1 MGNTTSVS
9 QTQYKYN
16 SWEDFRKLTDKE
28 IQDIDP
34 IDVNPDLFDD
44 SKYTPKPT
52 DFSNNKLQSLKYLKN
67 KYDNWKYQNKTVTKV
82 GGRRR
87 KARKIIKTRKTRRRK
102 NKK

>member
-1 MGNTTSVS
+1 MPTNYYIVCKS
-9 QTQYKYN
+9 QNLGGTAVV
-16 SWEDFRKLTDKE
+16 
-28 IQDIDP
+28 I
-34 IDVNPDLFDD
+34 
-44 SKYTPKPT
+44 
-52 DFSNNKLQSLKYLKN
+52 KYLKN

>member
-44 SKYTPKPT
+44 SKYSPNTSKIEKRYPELLNIK
-52 DFSNNKLQSLKYLKN
+52 DSIRNVIQKF
-67 KYDNWKYQNKTVTKV
+67 KV
-82 GGRRR
+82 NS
-87 KARKIIKTRKTRRRK
+87 K
-102 NKK
+102 